1 VTILVLFILAII
13 WLAVLLPP
21 YLQNR
26 SEKRPADSISSFQRQ
41 LSVLERRSTSVNV
54 TGPVRPVGMTRTE
67 ARKRRRDVLFT
78 LLGAASITLA
88 MALFMGG
95 PVWGLQILCDAL
107 VAGYVFLL
115 VQTQQREAERV
126 TKVRYLPGG
135 RTGAPEPAL
144 LLRRSG
150 S

>member
-1 VTILVLFILAII
+1 LVLLILASI
-13 WLAVLLPP
+13 WVAVLLPP
-21 YLQNR
+21 YLKNR
-26 SEKRPADSISSFQRQ
+26 SENRPADSISSFQRQ
-41 LSVLERRSTSVNV
+41 LSVLERRSTTVNV
-54 TGPVRPVGMTRTE
+54 AGPVSAVRMTRSE

-95 PVWGLQILCDAL
+95 PVWGLQLLCDAL
-107 VAGYVFLL
+107 VGGYVFLL
-115 VQTQQREAERV
+115 IQTQQREAERV
-126 TKVRYLPGG
+126 TKVRYLPG